1 MSDDK
6 WISVADYTDRIS
18 AEAIVG
24 LLGQEKLPCYIFS
37 NAHIPGLGSAF
48 SVRVPPQFLS
58 QAQLLL
64 EQSHVSES
72 ELADLAMSVPMVE
85 RPDE

>member
-6 WISVADYTDRIS
+6 WMSVADYTDRIS

-24 LLGQEKLPCYIFS
+24 LLGEEQLPCYIFS

-48 SVRVPPQFLS
+48 SVRVPSRFLT
-58 QAQLLL
+58 QAQSLL
-64 EQSHVSES
+64 ERSRVSEA

-85 RPDE
+85 APDD